1 MPTYLFASGIL
12 ESDFLSQIFF
22 RKSSLCPSSFLYK
35 YNSVNVAYR
44 ETVSDYCKNYTNR
57 DISVSIAIRLRCR
70 QWINRSA
77 ISYNGQRHFP
87 SSGLLHRIWDPPS
100 PTDNGNTLIYVNMVR
115 WKVKTSSQF
124 TVEIKNTWLLT
135 TTTQWGVK
143 MWCYIR
149 YRRYFVARNTQIIR
163 IKHAKCRHPNV
174 KHLVYQYAVYHC
186 DLRTWIM
193 WAWIN

>member
-57 DISVSIAIRLRCR
+57 DISVSIAVRLRCR

-87 SSGLLHRIWDPPS
+87 SSRLLHRIWDPPS

-115 WKVKTSSQF
+115 
-124 TVEIKNTWLLT
+124 
-135 TTTQWGVK
+135 
-143 MWCYIR
+143 
-149 YRRYFVARNTQIIR
+149 
-163 IKHAKCRHPNV
+163 
-174 KHLVYQYAVYHC
+174 
-186 DLRTWIM
+186 
-193 WAWIN
+193 